1 MTKKRPKKGQTE
13 VLEEKAIKEEETA
26 ADESFDEE
34 SIEEIQGE
42 ESVEEKSKEE
52 FECPL
57 CGAKFS
63 SKIALNTHIGMV
75 HHPSK
80 KLSRLTK
87 KIDREIEKIKESEER
102 VKTIEEEIFDAMY
115 TQLNE
120 ELKTLPGVNDAKR
133 TYILTRFKNLPEL
146 REHPAFLYDLIA
158 RNTRASPQDI
168 QLTVQSVFNIKAQY
182 ESRLK
187 GTMPYFMYKSNVQQP
202 NAPFPYFYPSYSQPS
217 IQTNYPPQYLT
228 MHSTIQNPFTPP
240 MQMQLQPSY
249 QESQKSYTE
258 ADIDRIAKLRAKKIA
273 EEMLEKQKKEEEI
286 MRLKENISQL
296 AEMINQIREGAIQR
310 KEESLTE
317 KLLEY
322 ILKMNVSQN
331 SKLSK
336 EDLEKL
342 IAENRKEIMNL
353 LDKKEKEQTINLLA
367 KQLKDL
373 EDTLRTMPRHGV
385 GDFASDDAKII
396 SRGLSTVEMQ
406 LSNINKTIRTM
417 IEQIP
422 ELLKPYPEREKV
434 PFTQEELEK
443 IEKSLE
449 RKEISEETKKEE
461 LGLLEKALEKEEIT
475 EG

>member
-168 QLTVQSVFNIKAQY
+168 QLTVQSVFNIKEQY
-182 ESRLK
+182 ETK
-187 GTMPYFMYKSNVQQP
+187 
-202 NAPFPYFYPSYSQPS
+202 
-217 IQTNYPPQYLT
+217 
-228 MHSTIQNPFTPP
+228 
-240 MQMQLQPSY
+240 
-249 QESQKSYTE
+249 
-258 ADIDRIAKLRAKKIA
+258 
-273 EEMLEKQKKEEEI
+273 
-286 MRLKENISQL
+286 
-296 AEMINQIREGAIQR
+296 
-310 KEESLTE
+310 
-317 KLLEY
+317 
-322 ILKMNVSQN
+322 
-331 SKLSK
+331 
-336 EDLEKL
+336 
-342 IAENRKEIMNL
+342 
-353 LDKKEKEQTINLLA
+353 
-367 KQLKDL
+367 
-373 EDTLRTMPRHGV
+373 
-385 GDFASDDAKII
+385 
-396 SRGLSTVEMQ
+396 
-406 LSNINKTIRTM
+406 NKNT
-417 IEQIP
+417 
-422 ELLKPYPEREKV
+422 
-434 PFTQEELEK
+434 
-443 IEKSLE
+443 
-449 RKEISEETKKEE
+449 
-461 LGLLEKALEKEEIT
+461 
-475 EG
+475 